1 MHQSR
6 APTMSV
12 APDDVWPE
20 QSTAFPDVN
29 LEPAEQRFSI
39 VSGTLVLFGGLRRR
53 SLPMILGGGFL
64 LYRGIRGYCPVYRA
78 LERSLGISLTDG
90 LSFEE
95 SITVN
100 KPVEQVYALWRQV
113 DNLPRFMLHLESV
126 TPTYGNRSHWVA
138 RITAPFRLEWDAT
151 ITDEE
156 TNKRISWCSLPGS
169 DVHHAGSVFFHTLR
183 AHRGTEV
190 KLIFKYQP
198 PAGSAGAAVA
208 KLLNLVTK
216 NQIQADLR
224 AFKAVAETGERPTIK
239 GQPSGRAIHGNGARP
254 LRRE

>member
-1 MHQSR
+1 
-6 APTMSV
+6 
-12 APDDVWPE
+12 
-20 QSTAFPDVN
+20 
-29 LEPAEQRFSI
+29 
-39 VSGTLVLFGGLRRR
+39 
-53 SLPMILGGGFL
+53 
-64 LYRGIRGYCPVYRA
+64 VYRA
-78 LERSLGISLTDG
+78 LERSLGIPLTDG